1 MGYDAARPADAP
13 THAPAHAPERAND
26 VKWLIAREIPH
37 LRRYARALVRDRD
50 AADDLVQDC
59 LERAI
64 RKRDQWRRHGSI
76 RSWLFRTL
84 YRTFLNA
91 RRRQTRER
99 AQVRIDGSD
108 DGFHERLR
116 DPPRQEHHVEWQDMA
131 AALERLPDQQ
141 RAAVLLTAL
150 EGMSYDEVA
159 GILRVPVGTVRSRL
173 SRAREALRA
182 ANIRRTSTVA
192 LRRVK

>member
-1 MGYDAARPADAP
+1 MAYDAARPADITAIGS
-13 THAPAHAPERAND
+13 ANGND

-64 RKRDQWRRHGSI
+64 RKRHQWRRDGSI
-76 RSWLFRTL
+76 RSWLFRML

-91 RRRQTRER
+91 CRRRTRER
-99 AQVRIDGSD
+99 ADVRIDCSN
-108 DGFHERLR
+108 DGFHERLT

-131 AALERLPDQQ
+131 AALDRLPDPQ

-182 ANIRRTSTVA
+182 APIRRTTPVA